1 MCLRDTEGR
10 SSPGRFTLTL
20 LRAQVLFLVVLLS
33 AAHAGS
39 EASPNE
45 PAGAPSAASPAP
57 WLQVLDRYFA
67 SSTQQQAR
75 ARDTSMEVEIDA
87 RLPRMKREGSLRA
100 VRQINPEGLISY
112 EDVRSAG
119 DKMVNKDVIAR
130 FLAAETEASK
140 GIRDRRGNPQS
151 MAISPENYRFR
162 QKALL
167 TRDDCQIHIIQVT
180 PKKNRLGLFKG
191 EIWLDAV
198 SGLPLRESGRLVKNP
213 SVFLKK
219 VDFVREYEILDGLAV
234 PVRVESRVDTRLV
247 GMAELDIRYSNH
259 SVALTAQSQF
269 CPLGW

>member
-1 MCLRDTEGR
+1 
-10 SSPGRFTLTL
+10 
-20 LRAQVLFLVVLLS
+20 
-33 AAHAGS
+33 
-39 EASPNE
+39 
-45 PAGAPSAASPAP
+45 
-57 WLQVLDRYFA
+57 
-67 SSTQQQAR
+67 
-75 ARDTSMEVEIDA
+75 MEVEIDA

-100 VRQINPEGLISY
+100 VRQINHVGLISY

-119 DKMVNKDVIAR
+119 DRMVNKDVIAR

-140 GIRDRRGNPQS
+140 GIRDSRGNPQS

-167 TRDDCQIHIIQVT
+167 TRDNSQIHIIQVT
-180 PKKNRLGLFKG
+180 PRKNRLGLFKG
-191 EIWLDAV
+191 EIWLDAKT
-198 SGLPLRESGRLVKNP
+198 GLPLRESGRLVKNP

-234 PVRVESRVDTRLV
+234 PIRVESRVDTRLV

-259 SVALTAQSQF
+259 SAALTAQSQF